1 MNHKSQSIILW
12 VLGAGFVLNLF
23 VCYLVGK
30 FTGQISALNWFVP
43 ISLGLLVSLLAS
55 YVVYNGKG
63 KRELTTT
70 FAVVVFVL
78 ATLAAFILTASCGGF
93 AF

>member
-23 VCYLVGK
+23 VCYLTGK
-30 FTGQISALNWFVP
+30 STGQISALNWFVP
-43 ISLGLLVSLLAS
+43 IGLGLLVSLLAS
-55 YVVYNGKG
+55 YVVYNGI
-63 KRELTTT
+63 RELTTT

-93 AF
+93 AW